1 MMMKVAAILW
11 IVVGTVL
18 AGSGVVAVL
27 SVPSLAS
34 EAIRYL
40 PLVGIAGYLVAVPVA
55 LLIAKRLL
63 GQTAS

>member
-1 MMMKVAAILW
+1 MMKVAAILW

-27 SVPSLAS
+27 SIPSLAS

-40 PLVGIAGYLVAVPVA
+40 PLAGVAGYVAAVPVA
-55 LLIAKRLL
+55 LLIAKRLTR
-63 GQTAS
+63 QTVG

>member
-1 MMMKVAAILW
+1 MIKVAAILW

-40 PLVGIAGYLVAVPVA
+40 PLAGISGYVAAVPVA
-55 LLIAKRLL
+55 LLIAKHLTR
-63 GQTAS
+63 QTVG

>member
-1 MMMKVAAILW
+1 MMKVAAILW

-27 SVPSLAS
+27 SIPSLSS

-40 PLVGIAGYLVAVPVA
+40 PLAGVAGYVAAVPVA
-55 LLIAKRLL
+55 LLIAKRLTSQAV
-63 GQTAS
+63 G

>member
-1 MMMKVAAILW
+1 MMKVAAILW

-34 EAIRYL
+34 EASRYL
-40 PLVGIAGYLVAVPVA
+40 PLVGIAGYVAAVPVA
-55 LLIAKRLL
+55 VLIARRLTRQVK
-63 GQTAS
+63 G

>member
-1 MMMKVAAILW
+1 MMKVAAILW

-40 PLVGIAGYLVAVPVA
+40 PLAGIAGYLAAVPVSWLMAWRLTRQA
-55 LLIAKRLL
+55 L
-63 GQTAS
+63 